1 MNEMIANRYA
11 LVRLIGEGGMASVYL
26 AVDTILKR
34 EVAVKVLRGDLS
46 KDNTSLVR
54 FQREA
59 NAATKLS
66 HPNIVEVYDVG
77 EDHGKNFIV
86 MEYVKGRTLKDLVR
100 QRGALA
106 KEEAVNIMRQ
116 LVSSVMA
123 AHKNGI
129 IHRDIKS
136 QNVLIKDD
144 GTVKLSDFGIAL
156 AADAVQ
162 LTQTDVIVGS
172 VHYLAPELARGE
184 QATQQSDIYALGIVF
199 YEMLTGDVPH
209 HGDAPVQV
217 ALKHLR
223 EQIPSVRDFNPDIPQ
238 SIDNIIRKATV
249 KNRMYRY
256 PTAAAMYDDL
266 VTCLDE
272 DRKNEKM
279 VIFEPEEKKTA
290 SEEES
295 EEKKKDTKKKK
306 KKKKIV
312 GLTTGFIVFLVLV
325 GAILLSLFLIKLLG
339 NPSKPMSAIPAVR
352 DMTVEEAKKKLES
365 EGFYAVDTL
374 SYELTDDQEKGRV
387 IRTMPAEGTMAEKG
401 SSVELFVSEGKY
413 YVMENFVGL
422 RIDDARK
429 SFDECCKIKINVSY
443 ENTTSLEPGIITY
456 QSVEPF
462 TKINPTKLQEI
473 RFTITQYPVIDLPYN
488 LIGMNIDEAKAAL
501 EELGVKVE
509 ISGSPRPKM
518 GHWEEVHNEHA
529 GELDEDGNII
539 PETSQV
545 YVEEYTLDESYIG
558 VVYGTD
564 PDAQQPYEQ
573 TGTSVFTLYYY
584 SE

>member
-1 MNEMIANRYA
+1 
-11 LVRLIGEGGMASVYL
+11 
-26 AVDTILKR
+26 
-34 EVAVKVLRGDLS
+34 
-46 KDNTSLVR
+46 
-54 FQREA
+54 
-59 NAATKLS
+59 
-66 HPNIVEVYDVG
+66 
-77 EDHGKNFIV
+77 
-86 MEYVKGRTLKDLVR
+86 
-100 QRGALA
+100 
-106 KEEAVNIMRQ
+106 
-116 LVSSVMA
+116 
-123 AHKNGI
+123 
-129 IHRDIKS
+129 
-136 QNVLIKDD
+136 
-144 GTVKLSDFGIAL
+144 
-156 AADAVQ
+156 
-162 LTQTDVIVGS
+162 
-172 VHYLAPELARGE
+172 HYLAPELARGE

-422 RIDDARK
+422 RIDDARR